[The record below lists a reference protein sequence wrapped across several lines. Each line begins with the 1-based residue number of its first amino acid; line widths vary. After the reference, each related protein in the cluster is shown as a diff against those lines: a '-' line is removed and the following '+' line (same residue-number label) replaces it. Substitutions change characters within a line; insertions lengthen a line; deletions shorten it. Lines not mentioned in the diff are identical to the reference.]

1 MILGCCISFEHYDTV
16 VKAGFDAITFAGT
29 DIASWSD
36 EKFESIREKVLGG
49 PLKCLSVNSF
59 CPGDIPFH
67 GKDLDLDVIEKYT
80 DKVCYRASQ
89 LGCRYIGIGAGKNKR
104 ILPGEEREKAERE
117 MDEVW
122 RVLCSV
128 AAKYNMDILMESITS
143 LDTNYLTKAR
153 EAYALVKR
161 LGIPNFHLVYD
172 IYHDWADGQ
181 GPEVISEIADEIRV
195 VHLSNLEKG
204 KRTYLVEKDIPL
216 YKAYYDE
223 IRKAGYEG
231 EFNIE
236 CFEKD
241 PDEKIV
247 ESYRILKSFMD

>member
-1 MILGCCISFEHYDTV
+1 MILGCCIAFPHYDTV

-29 DIASWSD
+29 EISSWSD
-36 EKFESIREKVLGG
+36 EEFEIVKKKVLAG

-67 GKDLDLDVIEKYT
+67 GKDLDLDVIREYT
-80 DKVCYRASQ
+80 DRLCKRASQ
-89 LGCRYIGIGAGKNKR
+89 LGCKYIGIGAGGNKR
-104 ILPGEEREKAERE
+104 LLDGEDKVQAVRE

-122 RVLCSV
+122 KVLCSV
-128 AAKYNMDILMESITS
+128 AAKYDMDILMESITS

-172 IYHDWADGQ
+172 IYHDWADDQ
-181 GPEVISEIADEIRV
+181 GPEVIAEIADEIRV

-223 IRKAGYEG
+223 IKKAGFEG

-247 ESYRILKSFMD
+247 ESYKIMKKFMA